1 MDVKWLLMAF
11 VFGAAASVLG
21 GALGGVIVGGKH
33 MGNQLAAVIGA
44 FYGPLAGLAGVV
56 LGLAVVSFKL
66 V

>member
-1 MDVKWLLMAF
+1 
-11 VFGAAASVLG
+11 
-21 GALGGVIVGGKH
+21 
-33 MGNQLAAVIGA
+33 MGNQLAAVIGG